1 MNNSFS
7 VSQGNDTTI
16 ESNESVFSF
25 TSTIQDLGG
34 VVNNL
39 LFEGN
44 GGIALSP
51 IPEVSPDMPIL
62 YPEDL
67 EMPSS
72 NSLYT
77 TGPTMMTNSALSDIS
92 YGGKKK
98 NKSLDEITK
107 DVMKITHILK
117 KLKINKIEKKAK
129 KSRKYK
135 NKHKSKKTFKKSK
148 K

>member
-1 MNNSFS
+1 MSFS
-7 VSQGNDTTI
+7 ISHDGGNDTTI

-39 LFEGN
+39 LFTDSN
-44 GGIALSP
+44 GTALST
-51 IPEVSPDMPIL
+51 IPGT
-62 YPEDL
+62 PETLSVGDL
-67 EMPSS
+67 AFMSS
-72 NSLYT
+72 DSGNT
-77 TGPTMMTNSALSDIS
+77 TVETLMTNNSSLSDLSS
-92 YGGKKK
+92 YGGRKV
-98 NKSLDEITK
+98 NKTLDEITK
-107 DVMKITHILK
+107 DVMKLTYILK
-117 KLKINKIEKKAK
+117 KMKINKIEKKVK